1 MDEGQLVHEAT
12 EVAEIVAEVVKAL
25 VEEFKWKNSKL
36 QEKLDTERRIGSIK
50 TVVIILSWVVI
61 LLGAMNIYGSLNCGQ
76 HTG

>member
-25 VEEFKWKNSKL
+25 VEEFKWKNSKQ

-61 LLGAMNIYGSLNCGQ
+61 LLGAMNIYGSLKCGQ